1 MTTRT
6 EFTLAS
12 GGTLVVESEG
22 TGTGVAPA
30 GRGSLERASAT
41 VRDSLHTMVNTASD
55 VIDAFRALPRRPDEI
70 EVKFGVKLDGS
81 VGVILAGGSAGV
93 HFDVTLRWSPDHAA
107 EAEDE
112 DEDEA
117 EAQAQ
122 AQE

>member
-12 GGTLVVESEG
+12 GGTLVVETEG
-22 TGTGVAPA
+22 PGTGVAPA
-30 GRGSLERASAT
+30 GRGSLERAGAT
-41 VRDSLHTMVNTASD
+41 VRDSLHTVVNTASD

-93 HFDVTLRWSPDHAA
+93 RFDVTLRWSPENAA
-107 EAEDE
+107 GRDGDDE
-112 DEDEA
+112 E
-117 EAQAQ
+117 
-122 AQE
+122 